1 MSEFVISRI
10 TAAAQRLKLPHTA
23 ACAADAADR
32 AEQAQLGYLDFL
44 DQLLE
49 EEVTHRESGRFRN
62 ALKLS
67 GLPHHKTL
75 EDFDFAFQPG
85 VDARRLKDLAAM
97 EFVERK
103 ANVAL
108 LGPPGV
114 GKTHIAVALAVTACR
129 AGHSIYYT
137 TLDDL
142 VRKLRKADSLGSLT
156 KQLASLARPSLLV
169 IDEVGY
175 LPLNRAEA
183 NMFFQLVSRR
193 YEKGSTIITSNKT
206 FAEWGT
212 VLGDEVLATAILDRF
227 LHHCEVIA
235 INGPSYRLK
244 DRADL
249 VNTTDE
255 PAP

>member
-10 TAAAQRLKLPHTA
+10 TAAAERLKLPHTA
-23 ACAADAADR
+23 AGAADAAAR

-49 EEVTHRESGRFRN
+49 DEVTHRESGRFRN

-85 VDARRLKDLAAM
+85 VDARRLKDLAAV

-142 VRKLRKADSLGSLT
+142 VRKLRKADSLGTLP

-193 YEKGSTIITSNKT
+193 YEKGSTVITSNKT

-249 VNTTDE
+249 VNTPDE

>member
-1 MSEFVISRI
+1 MSEFVVSRI
-10 TAAAQRLKLPHTA
+10 SAAAERLKLPHTA
-23 ACAADAADR
+23 ASAADAAAR

-85 VDARRLKDLAAM
+85 IDARRLKDLAAM

-137 TLDDL
+137 TLDEL
-142 VRKLRKADSLGSLT
+142 VRKLRKADNLGTLP
-156 KQLASLARPSLLV
+156 KQLSSLARPSLLV

-175 LPLNRAEA
+175 LPLSRAEA
-183 NMFFQLVSRR
+183 NMFFQLISRR

-212 VLGDEVLATAILDRF
+212 VLGDEMLATAILDRY

-249 VNTTDE
+249 VSNAED

>member
-1 MSEFVISRI
+1 VSEFVVSRI
-10 TAAAQRLKLPHTA
+10 TAAAERLKLPHTA
-23 ACAADAADR
+23 ASAADAAAR

-62 ALKLS
+62 ALRLS

-85 VDARRLKDLAAM
+85 IDARRLKDLAAM

-129 AGHSIYYT
+129 VGHSIYYT
-137 TLDDL
+137 TLDEL
-142 VRKLRKADSLGSLT
+142 VRKLRKADNLGTLP
-156 KQLASLARPSLLV
+156 KQLSSLARPSLLV

-175 LPLNRAEA
+175 LPLSRAEA
-183 NMFFQLVSRR
+183 NMFFQLISRR

-212 VLGDEVLATAILDRF
+212 VLGDEVLATAILDRY

-249 VNTTDE
+249 VSNAEE

>member
-1 MSEFVISRI
+1 MSEFVINRI
-10 TAAAQRLKLPHTA
+10 TAAAERLKLPHTA
-23 ACAADAADR
+23 ASAADAAAR

-49 EEVTHRESGRFRN
+49 DEVTHRESGRFRN

-142 VRKLRKADSLGSLT
+142 VRKLRKADSLGTLP

-193 YEKGSTIITSNKT
+193 YEKGSTVITSNKT

-235 INGPSYRLK
+235 INGPSSRLK

-249 VNTTDE
+249 VNTPDE

>member
-10 TAAAQRLKLPHTA
+10 TAAAERLKLPHTA
-23 ACAADAADR
+23 AGAADAAAR

-49 EEVTHRESGRFRN
+49 DEVTHRESGRFRN

-142 VRKLRKADSLGSLT
+142 VRKLRKADSLGTLP

-183 NMFFQLVSRR
+183 NMFFQLV
-193 YEKGSTIITSNKT
+193 
-206 FAEWGT
+206 
-212 VLGDEVLATAILDRF
+212 
-227 LHHCEVIA
+227 
-235 INGPSYRLK
+235 
-244 DRADL
+244 
-249 VNTTDE
+249 
-255 PAP
+255 